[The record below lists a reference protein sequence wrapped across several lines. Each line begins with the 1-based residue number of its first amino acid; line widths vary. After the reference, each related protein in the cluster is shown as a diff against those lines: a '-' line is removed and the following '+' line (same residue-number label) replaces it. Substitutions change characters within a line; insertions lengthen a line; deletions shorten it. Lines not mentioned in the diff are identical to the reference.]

1 MPRIK
6 AIVEAKEN
14 IFLGSGLPVENI
26 QTSRNFIAGSVLRG
40 ALAQAILRPL
50 GLWKHEVGLES
61 EPPEASPPEG
71 FAEVFL
77 AKPPARFGFLYP
89 IWKVGKT
96 GEEPGKGD
104 VFPFPLTAFTCKAH
118 RGFKVEGGHGVWDE
132 LLYKLQCLV
141 KGKSPAR
148 GDCPDEDCE
157 EPLERLRGFVARI
170 GDTYRQV
177 EVHPRLLVRVGLNR
191 LTETAEGGILY
202 TQEALPPHQRVEA
215 EDRFLHFVGYWQM
228 SDEQWEAL
236 KGLLGKFVPK
246 DGEGYS
252 LRIGT
257 ARARGMGA
265 VTLRWTEKPAPELPL
280 LEKRLGDFQ
289 PKDTDGQ
296 ELDPDHWY
304 FALTLRSPLL
314 IYDKQG
320 RPTTRL
326 EKDVLED
333 YVSAIPQ
340 GLEFLRE
347 ASVIEREEWS
357 GWSAA
362 WGLPK
367 PVVTAVA
374 AGSVLAFRAP
384 KGEKEAVLAFLQEVE
399 KYGLGERRAEG
410 WGEVVACDP
419 FHVKF
424 ALEVKD
430 EQG

>member
-1 MPRIK
+1 MPKIK
-6 AIVEAKEN
+6 VIVKAKEHM
-14 IFLGSGLPVENI
+14 FLGSGLPVENI

-40 ALAQAILRPL
+40 TLARAILRPL
-50 GLWKHEVGLES
+50 GLWKHEIGLKS
-61 EPPEASPPEG
+61 ETPEASPPEG

-89 IWKVGKT
+89 IWIRKGEDPEKT
-96 GEEPGKGD
+96 E
-104 VFPFPLTAFTCKAH
+104 VFPLPLTAFTCKAH
-118 RGFKVEGGHGVWDE
+118 KGFKTEDGHGVWDE
-132 LLYKLQCLV
+132 LLYKLRYEV
-141 KGKSPAR
+141 EGKPPTR
-148 GDCPDEDCE
+148 GECGCG
-157 EPLERLRGFVARI
+157 EPLDRLRGFVARI
-170 GDTYRQV
+170 GDTYRRV

-265 VTLRWTEKPAPELPL
+265 VTLRWVEESSPALPP
-280 LEKRLGDFQ
+280 LEKRLEDFQ
-289 PKDTDGQ
+289 PRGPDGH

-367 PVVTAVA
+367 TVVTAVA

-399 KYGLGERRAEG
+399 ECGLGEGQAEG

-424 ALEVKD
+424 AMEVKD